1 MYYYFRKGNKL
12 ACHGSHTFISRW
24 QDFPITPRSPK
35 KVGRRQR
42 HRPRPKIAGR
52 NEEKRK
58 GKIGEIVGWRR
69 RRCRK
74 RERGRKNFVHSSQF
88 VSVRSV
94 PGNGKNLRGEERIG
108 RQREEISFKKWKEG
122 LSARKSKRITREVSL
137 FKKKLGNGANEHIW
151 EKWDML
157 FFFFF
162 ARHTLLG
169 KTRSNGIKIGR
180 RRLP

>member
-1 MYYYFRKGNKL
+1 MDFRRRLTFFFGHIFRISGREKKGDTCTETMCYYFRKGNKL

-58 GKIGEIVGWRR
+58 GKIGEIVGRR
-69 RRCRK
+69 RRCCKK

-88 VSVRSV
+88 VSVHSV
-94 PGNGKNLRGEERIG
+94 PGNGKNSRGEERIG
-108 RQREEISFKKWKEG
+108 RQREEISFKK
-122 LSARKSKRITREVSL
+122 
-137 FKKKLGNGANEHIW
+137 
-151 EKWDML
+151 
-157 FFFFF
+157 
-162 ARHTLLG
+162 
-169 KTRSNGIKIGR
+169 
-180 RRLP
+180 